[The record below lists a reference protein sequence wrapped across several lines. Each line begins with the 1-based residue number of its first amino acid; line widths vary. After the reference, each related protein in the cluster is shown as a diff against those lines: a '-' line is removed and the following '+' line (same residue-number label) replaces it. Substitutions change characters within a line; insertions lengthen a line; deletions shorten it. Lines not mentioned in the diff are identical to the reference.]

1 MRPALARRLL
11 MMTLLLVSLT
21 LFATTLGAMR
31 LPLASLLP
39 AGDEMLRHIW
49 LTIRLPRVLLALLV
63 GAALALSGCVMQGL
77 FRNPLADPGLLGI
90 SSGAALAVAC
100 WLVLPLSA
108 SGADPG
114 LLGVSSGAALAVA
127 CWLVLPLSVPALVA
141 LYAPMLAAFIGSIA
155 VMVVIFILSQANE
168 GSLSRLLLVGIAINA
183 LCGALVGVLAWISND
198 TQLRKLSL
206 WGMGSLGQAE
216 WSTLLVAATLFC
228 PASLIIWLMAS
239 RLNLLQL
246 GDEEA
251 HDLGINVRAV
261 QRLLLLCSALLV
273 ASSVAISGVIGFIG
287 LVVPHLIRMWLGPD
301 HRALS
306 PRFGQTAFCSSIRE
320 SWWPREPRRR
330 SFASRLSA
338 AGTGLKCEWLSIP
351 ILPSRRYIWRR
362 ELMTLLCLFSA
373 GRRRTPGPA
382 DKKRSIV
389 RRQPA
394 TLSRFALRFA
404 GRQWCWWVRSGRIP
418 GM

>member
-108 SGADPG
+108 SG
-114 LLGVSSGAALAVA
+114 LI
-127 CWLVLPLSVPALVA
+127 A
-141 LYAPMLAAFIGSIA
+141 LYMPMLAAFIGSLA
-155 VMVVIFILSQANE
+155 VMVVIFILSRAEE

-183 LCGALVGVLAWISND
+183 LCGALVGVLAWLSND
-198 TQLRKLSL
+198 AQLRQLSL

-216 WSTLLVAATLFC
+216 WPTLLVATT
-228 PASLIIWLMAS
+228 LIIPAALAVWWMAS
-239 RLNLLQL
+239 HLNLLQL

-251 HDLGINVRAV
+251 HLRAL
-261 QRLLLLCSALLV
+261 QRWLLLCSAVLV
-273 ASSVAISGVIGFIG
+273 AAAVAISGVIGFIG
-287 LVVPHLIRMWLGPD
+287 LVVPHLMRLWLGPD
-301 HRALS
+301 HRGLIPGSLLAGAILLLLADTLA
-306 PRFGQTAFCSSIRE
+306 RTV
-320 SWWPREPRRR
+320 
-330 SFASRLSA
+330 A
-338 AGTGLKCEWLSIP
+338 APAEMPVGLLTSLLGAPWFLWLVF
-351 ILPSRRYIWRR
+351 RR
-362 ELMTLLCLFSA
+362 EN
-373 GRRRTPGPA
+373 
-382 DKKRSIV
+382 
-389 RRQPA
+389 
-394 TLSRFALRFA
+394 SRH
-404 GRQWCWWVRSGRIP
+404 G
-418 GM
+418 

>member
-108 SGADPG
+108 SG
-114 LLGVSSGAALAVA
+114 LI
-127 CWLVLPLSVPALVA
+127 A
-141 LYAPMLAAFIGSIA
+141 LYMPMLAAFIGSLA
-155 VMVVIFILSQANE
+155 VMVVIFILSRAEE

-183 LCGALVGVLAWISND
+183 LCGALVGVLAWLSND
-198 TQLRKLSL
+198 AQLRQLSL

-216 WSTLLVAATLFC
+216 WPTLLVAATLII
-228 PASLIIWLMAS
+228 PAALAVWWMAS

-246 GDEEA
+246 G
-251 HDLGINVRAV
+251 
-261 QRLLLLCSALLV
+261 
-273 ASSVAISGVIGFIG
+273 
-287 LVVPHLIRMWLGPD
+287 
-301 HRALS
+301 
-306 PRFGQTAFCSSIRE
+306 
-320 SWWPREPRRR
+320 
-330 SFASRLSA
+330 
-338 AGTGLKCEWLSIP
+338 
-351 ILPSRRYIWRR
+351 
-362 ELMTLLCLFSA
+362 
-373 GRRRTPGPA
+373 
-382 DKKRSIV
+382 
-389 RRQPA
+389 
-394 TLSRFALRFA
+394 
-404 GRQWCWWVRSGRIP
+404 
-418 GM
+418 